1 VSRLDGKIAVVTGAA
16 RGMGLAHATA
26 MCEAGAAVVLADVLD
41 DEGEAAAASLRDAAA
56 DARFVHLDVR
66 EAGGWADVMDR
77 TRGWFGRID
86 VLVNNAGVI
95 TTGGVLDESLE
106 EWNRVIAINQTG
118 VFLGMQHGIASMR
131 DTGGGAIVNVSSVLG
146 VRGAEDYVAYQAS
159 KAAVIAMTK
168 SAAITHARE
177 GIRVNAV
184 CPGTIQTPMHDALPA
199 DANEEDLARTPMGR
213 VGEPGEVSA
222 AVVFLASDDA
232 SFVTGT
238 AIHVDGGYL
247 A

>member
-1 VSRLDGKIAVVTGAA
+1 
-16 RGMGLAHATA
+16 

-41 DEGEAAAASLRDAAA
+41 EEGEAAASSLRDAAA

-66 EAGGWADVMDR
+66 KADAWADVVDR
-77 TRGWFGRID
+77 TRGWFGRVD

-95 TTGGVLDESLE
+95 TTAGVVDESLGD
-106 EWNRVIAINQTG
+106 WNHVIAINQTG

-131 DTGGGAIVNVSSVLG
+131 ETGGGAIVNVSSVLG

-213 VGEPGEVSA
+213 VGEPEEVSA

-238 AIHVDGGYL
+238 AMHVDGGYL